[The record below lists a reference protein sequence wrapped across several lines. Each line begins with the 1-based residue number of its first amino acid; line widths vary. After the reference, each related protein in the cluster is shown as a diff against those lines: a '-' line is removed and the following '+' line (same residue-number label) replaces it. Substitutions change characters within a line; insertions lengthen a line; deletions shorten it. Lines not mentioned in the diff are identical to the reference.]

1 MTDNQYYDLSDVA
14 ETFDLEETR
23 RLLNSQLE
31 SLHDDIGEG
40 MIDNFKILYQRYTS
54 IKNNTG
60 TQDPDTIEEV
70 KDRFYGICDMF
81 VARISDEFGVIVDD
95 EYIEDHYEELPSI
108 ALQFYLFFVLNLRSN
123 LYNVLLTYINQHV
136 EDLAGQ
142 FEEMRQRKD
151 SITEV
156 NRSLEDP
163 NIALIASNIYDVVD
177 YVMDVMDDTT
187 FFDCMEPGYV
197 ALAPIKNM
205 YDSGEMTGNF
215 SVVLRDL
222 LKENISM
229 KGRICF
235 DIICKLKGYQ
245 MV

>member
-1 MTDNQYYDLSDVA
+1 MTDNQYYDLSDVV

-60 TQDPDTIEEV
+60 TQDPDIMEEV
-70 KDRFYGICDMF
+70 KDRFYDICGMF
-81 VARISDEFGVIVDD
+81 VTRISSEFGINVDD

-136 EDLAGQ
+136 EDLSGQ

-177 YVMDVMDDTT
+177 YVMEVMDDNT
-187 FFDCMEPGYV
+187 FFDCMESDYV
-197 ALAPIKNM
+197 ALAPVKNM
-205 YDSGEMTGNF
+205 YESGDMTGNF